1 MIDFDKAKAIANHGD
16 TTRLFKLFSKLE
28 EGKPVTLCFLGGS
41 ITQGSLSSK
50 PTTCYA
56 YKVYEWF
63 KETFKNADITYVNAG
78 VGGTTSA
85 FGAARCDR
93 DVLSHNPD
101 FVLVEFSVNDECDD
115 YFYESYEGL
124 IRKLVYSE
132 SQPAVAAL
140 FNFFY
145 QDGKTSERIHSKVA
159 RYYGI
164 PAASMHGAIYEDI
177 LSGKIEDIST
187 LSPDGLHPNDTGHD
201 LLSRVV
207 ANLIGSIYE
216 EYKEGKKS
224 LTIGA
229 AESKETTDDTDL
241 EYTIQADDPLYKVES
256 EASESKKIK
265 TPLTVNAFEGATRFD
280 NRNFEP
286 GLQGFSV
293 DTAPQR
299 DVTDCFKNGWLGA
312 RLHDKIVFEFDQEN
326 ECTGIA
332 VQYCKTM
339 KRPAPVVSVMVDDNS
354 SEKILIDAA
363 FDETWG
369 DLLDIRQIFLHEK
382 KGPRRLEIEIIDDK
396 DGKAVPFNLVS
407 VIVTR

>member
-1 MIDFDKAKAIANHGD
+1 MRAAGNPVFSAPFYENGDEIIMIDFDKAKAIANHGD

-63 KETFKNADITYVNAG
+63 KETFKNDDITYVNAG
-78 VGGTTSA
+78 IGGTTSA

-101 FVLVEFSVNDECDD
+101 FVFVEFSVNDECDD

-124 IRKLVYSE
+124 IRKLLYSRNL
-132 SQPAVAAL
+132 PAVAAL

-207 ANLIGSIYE
+207 ANLLGSIYE
-216 EYKEGKKS
+216 EYKKD
-224 LTIGA
+224 
-229 AESKETTDDTDL
+229 KETSSIGS
-241 EYTIQADDPLYKVES
+241 TIPNE
-256 EASESKKIK
+256 IK
-265 TPLTVNAFEGATRFD
+265 APLTVNSFEGATRLD
-280 NRNFEP
+280 NRNFTP
-286 GLQGFSV
+286 DLQGFSV
-293 DTAPQR
+293 DTAPQK

-332 VQYCKTM
+332 VQYDKTM

-382 KGPRRLEIEIIDDK
+382 KGPHRLEIEVIDDK

-407 VIVTR
+407 VIITR

>member
-16 TTRLFKLFSKLE
+16 TARLFKLFSKLE

-115 YFYESYEGL
+115 YFMESYEGI
-124 IRKLVYSE
+124 IRKFIYSDTRL
-132 SQPAVAAL
+132 AVATL

-207 ANLIGSIYE
+207 ANLLGSIYE
-216 EYKEGKKS
+216 EYKKD
-224 LTIGA
+224 
-229 AESKETTDDTDL
+229 KETSSIGS
-241 EYTIQADDPLYKVES
+241 TIPNE
-256 EASESKKIK
+256 IK
-265 TPLTVNAFEGATRFD
+265 APLTVNSFEGATRLD
-280 NRNFEP
+280 NRNFAP
-286 GLQGFSV
+286 DLKGFSV
-293 DTAPQR
+293 DTAPQK

-332 VQYCKTM
+332 VQYDKTM

-363 FDETWG
+363 FDENWG

-382 KGPRRLEIEIIDDK
+382 KGPHRLEIEVIDDK

-407 VIVTR
+407 VIITR

>member
-93 DVLSHNPD
+93 DVLSHDPD

-124 IRKLVYSE
+124 IRKLLYSDG
-132 SQPAVAAL
+132 QPAVAAL

-216 EYKEGKKS
+216 EYKEGKKAS
-224 LTIGA
+224 DIGVSMT
-229 AESKETTDDTDL
+229 EETTDDTEL
-241 EYTIQADDPLYKVES
+241 EDVIES
-256 EASESKKIK
+256 ESSIQSEIK
-265 TPLTVNAFEGATRFD
+265 TPLTVNSFEGATRLD
-280 NRNFEP
+280 NRNFTP
-286 GLQGFSV
+286 DLQGFSV
-293 DTAPQR
+293 DTAPQKE
-299 DVTDCFKNGWLGA
+299 VTDCFKNGWLGA
-312 RLHDKIVFEFDQEN
+312 RLHDKIVFEFDREN

-354 SEKILIDAA
+354 SEKIIIDAA

-382 KGPRRLEIEIIDDK
+382 KGPRRLEIEVIDDK

-407 VIVTR
+407 VIITG